1 LPFFLLAVGVF
12 ATIGQLLLTRA
23 LASGVPAR
31 VAIVG
36 LSQVAFAVVLD
47 IVLWGRQFE
56 PQTLLGMFLVLVP
69 TAWFILR
76 PKGAKGSGPSQPLT
90 EEA

>member
-1 LPFFLLAVGVF
+1 V
-12 ATIGQLLLTRA
+12 
-23 LASGVPAR
+23 
-31 VAIVG
+31 
-36 LSQVAFAVVLD
+36 
-47 IVLWGRQFE
+47 WGRQFE

-76 PKGAKGSGPSQPLT
+76 PKGVKSSGPSQPLT